1 MLFNYTTY
9 FLVLYYFSS
18 SSPPKVRGVREELK
32 LFLFYFFISTFYI
45 SLSLKKIR
53 MLEILSHSSHFL
65 PFLSPKRRRKIG
77 KTQPSFFNFP
87 PHFQISPPI
96 EADFRKYL
104 SSLMCKRSKESD
116 MDNLMRK
123 LPIGIQTFEDIRRK
137 NILL

>member
-1 MLFNYTTY
+1 MLFNYTTH

-45 SLSLKKIR
+45 SLKKKIR

>member
-1 MLFNYTTY
+1 MLFNYTTH

-18 SSPPKVRGVREELK
+18 SSPTKVRGVREELK
-32 LFLFYFFISTFYI
+32 LISTFYI
-45 SLSLKKIR
+45 SLKKIR

-65 PFLSPKRRRKIG
+65 PFLSPKRRREIG
-77 KTQPSFFNFP
+77 KTQPSFFDFS
-87 PHFQISPPI
+87 PHFQINPPI

-104 SSLMCKRSKESD
+104 LSLMCKRSKESD
-116 MDNLMRK
+116 MGNLMRK

>member
-9 FLVLYYFSS
+9 SLVLYYFSS
-18 SSPPKVRGVREELK
+18 SSPTKVRGVREELK

-45 SLSLKKIR
+45 SLKKIR
-53 MLEILSHSSHFL
+53 MLEILSHFL
-65 PFLSPKRRRKIG
+65 PFLSPKRRREIG
-77 KTQPSFFNFP
+77 KTQPSFFDFS
-87 PHFQISPPI
+87 PHFQITPPI

-104 SSLMCKRSKESD
+104 LSLMCKRSKESD
-116 MDNLMRK
+116 MGNLMRK

>member
-1 MLFNYTTY
+1 ML
-9 FLVLYYFSS
+9 
-18 SSPPKVRGVREELK
+18 G
-32 LFLFYFFISTFYI
+32 
-45 SLSLKKIR
+45 
-53 MLEILSHSSHFL
+53 ILSHSSHFL

>member
-1 MLFNYTTY
+1 MLFNYTTH

-18 SSPPKVRGVREELK
+18 SAPQKVRGEREELK

-45 SLSLKKIR
+45 SLKKIR
-53 MLEILSHSSHFL
+53 MLEFLSHSSHFL
-65 PFLSPKRRRKIG
+65 PFLSAKRRREIG
-77 KTQPSFFNFP
+77 KTQPSFFYFS

-104 SSLMCKRSKESD
+104 LSLMCKRSKESD

>member
-18 SSPPKVRGVREELK
+18 SSPQKVRGVREDLK

-45 SLSLKKIR
+45 SLKKIR

-65 PFLSPKRRRKIG
+65 PFLSPKRRREIG
-77 KTQPSFFNFP
+77 KTQPSFFYFS

-104 SSLMCKRSKESD
+104 LSLMCKRSKESD

>member
-1 MLFNYTTY
+1 
-9 FLVLYYFSS
+9 
-18 SSPPKVRGVREELK
+18 
-32 LFLFYFFISTFYI
+32 
-45 SLSLKKIR
+45 

-65 PFLSPKRRRKIG
+65 PFLPPKRRREIR
-77 KTQPSFFNFP
+77 KTQLSFFDFS
-87 PHFQISPPI
+87 PHFQISLSI

-104 SSLMCKRSKESD
+104 LSLMCKRSKESD

>member
-1 MLFNYTTY
+1 
-9 FLVLYYFSS
+9 
-18 SSPPKVRGVREELK
+18 
-32 LFLFYFFISTFYI
+32 TFYI
-45 SLSLKKIR
+45 SLKKIR

-65 PFLSPKRRRKIG
+65 PFLSPKRRREIG

-104 SSLMCKRSKESD
+104 LSLMCKRSKESD

>member
-1 MLFNYTTY
+1 
-9 FLVLYYFSS
+9 
-18 SSPPKVRGVREELK
+18 
-32 LFLFYFFISTFYI
+32 
-45 SLSLKKIR
+45 

-65 PFLSPKRRRKIG
+65 PFLSPI
-77 KTQPSFFNFP
+77 N
-87 PHFQISPPI
+87 PPI

-104 SSLMCKRSKESD
+104 LSLMCKRSKESD

>member
-1 MLFNYTTY
+1 MLFNYTTH

-18 SSPPKVRGVREELK
+18 SSPTKVRGVREELK

-45 SLSLKKIR
+45 SL
-53 MLEILSHSSHFL
+53 
-65 PFLSPKRRRKIG
+65 KRRREIG
-77 KTQPSFFNFP
+77 KTQPSFFDFS
-87 PHFQISPPI
+87 PHFQINPPI

-104 SSLMCKRSKESD
+104 LSLMCKRSKESD
-116 MDNLMRK
+116 MGNLMRK

>member
-1 MLFNYTTY
+1 MLFNYTTH

-45 SLSLKKIR
+45 SLKKIR

-65 PFLSPKRRRKIG
+65 PFLSPKRRREIG
-77 KTQPSFFNFP
+77 KTQPSFFYFS

-96 EADFRKYL
+96 EA
-104 SSLMCKRSKESD
+104 KESD

>member
-9 FLVLYYFSS
+9 SLVLYYFSS
-18 SSPPKVRGVREELK
+18 SSPTKVRGVREE
-32 LFLFYFFISTFYI
+32 FYFFISTFYI
-45 SLSLKKIR
+45 SLKKIR

-65 PFLSPKRRRKIG
+65 PFLSPKRRREIG

-104 SSLMCKRSKESD
+104 LSLMCKRSKESD

>member
-1 MLFNYTTY
+1 MLFNYTTH

-32 LFLFYFFISTFYI
+32 LFLFYFFISTLYI
-45 SLSLKKIR
+45 SLKKIR
-53 MLEILSHSSHFL
+53 ILEILSHSSHFL
-65 PFLSPKRRRKIG
+65 TFLSPKRRREIE
-77 KTQPSFFNFP
+77 KTQPSFFYFS

-104 SSLMCKRSKESD
+104 LSLMCKRSKESD

>member
-1 MLFNYTTY
+1 
-9 FLVLYYFSS
+9 
-18 SSPPKVRGVREELK
+18 
-32 LFLFYFFISTFYI
+32 
-45 SLSLKKIR
+45 

-65 PFLSPKRRRKIG
+65 PFLTPKRRRKIG

-137 NILL
+137 NLIVKIGMEFSAESRNLNRWLIEVIGK

>member
-1 MLFNYTTY
+1 MLFNYTTH

-104 SSLMCKRSKESD
+104 LSLMCKRSKESD

>member
-45 SLSLKKIR
+45 SLKKIR
-53 MLEILSHSSHFL
+53 MLEILSHFL
-65 PFLSPKRRRKIG
+65 PFLSPKRRREIG

-104 SSLMCKRSKESD
+104 LSLMCKRSKESD

>member
-9 FLVLYYFSS
+9 SLVLYYFSS
-18 SSPPKVRGVREELK
+18 SSPTKVRGVREELK
-32 LFLFYFFISTFYI
+32 LFLFYFFI
-45 SLSLKKIR
+45 SLKKIR

-65 PFLSPKRRRKIG
+65 PFLSPKRRREIG
-77 KTQPSFFNFP
+77 KTQPSFFDFS
-87 PHFQISPPI
+87 PHFQITPPI

-104 SSLMCKRSKESD
+104 LSLMCKRSKESD
-116 MDNLMRK
+116 MGNLMRK

>member
-1 MLFNYTTY
+1 MLFNYTTH

-45 SLSLKKIR
+45 SLKKKIR
-53 MLEILSHSSHFL
+53 MLEILTHSSHFL

-123 LPIGIQTFEDIRRK
+123 LTIGIQTFEDIRRK

>member
-1 MLFNYTTY
+1 MLFNYTTH

-45 SLSLKKIR
+45 SLKKIR
-53 MLEILSHSSHFL
+53 MLEFLSHSSHFL
-65 PFLSPKRRRKIG
+65 PFLSAKRRREIG
-77 KTQPSFFNFP
+77 KTQPSFFYFS

-104 SSLMCKRSKESD
+104 LSLMCKRSKESD

-123 LPIGIQTFEDIRRK
+123 LRIGIQTFEDIRRK

>member
-1 MLFNYTTY
+1 MLFNYTTH

-18 SSPPKVRGVREELK
+18 SSPTKVRGVREELK

-45 SLSLKKIR
+45 SLKKIR
-53 MLEILSHSSHFL
+53 MLEFLSHSSHFL
-65 PFLSPKRRRKIG
+65 PAKRRREIG
-77 KTQPSFFNFP
+77 KTQPSFFYFS

-104 SSLMCKRSKESD
+104 LSLMCKRSKESD

>member
-1 MLFNYTTY
+1 MLFNYTTH

-45 SLSLKKIR
+45 SLKKKIR

-123 LPIGIQTFEDIRRK
+123 LPFGIQTFEDIRRK